1 MANKDSE
8 QQFRDAVELLS
19 MLETLA
25 EGLMSKKSSDDG
37 NCSPPW
43 RGIMLTLRQARGSIL
58 CGLDSLYSEYSGHS
72 GHSGHSVV
80 SSSGVRSSGAA
91 SRQSGTVRSSSVLH
105 GDSGSGTT
113 VDLDRRRAAP
123 LHLDSSRVQSDL
135 SRADLPRA
143 SSLSALAS
151 RIQKAP
157 TTVGQV
163 RDLVDSYVDDERE
176 VSPA

>member
-19 MLETLA
+19 MLETLT
-25 EGLMSKKSSDDG
+25 EGLMSKKRSDDG
-37 NCSPPW
+37 DCSPPW
-43 RGIMLTLRQARGSIL
+43 RGMMLTLRQAKGSIL
-58 CGLDSLYSEYSGHS
+58 CGLDSLHSGVAYSGA
-72 GHSGHSVV
+72 GPSV
-80 SSSGVRSSGAA
+80 AT
-91 SRQSGTVRSSSVLH
+91 SRQSGTARSSSVLH
-105 GDSGSGTT
+105 GDSGLGTT
-113 VDLDRRRAAP
+113 IEVDRRRAAP
-123 LHLDSSRVQSDL
+123 
-135 SRADLPRA
+135 ADLPRA
-143 SSLSALAS
+143 GSLSALAS